1 MGKASRGKRDRSRDR
16 VGEWTAAGAARRG
29 HEMIRQTLGAVDNP
43 FVRAMMHQNTSNGV
57 GDSYRMAV
65 MAGGLGDEQAWQYA
79 LSITV
84 GAMGDPPPWSR
95 DLNEH
100 TEREIRRHQEL
111 LRTAEVF
118 VISPA
123 AHAAVMAASATLEIA
138 DTATLDRDVDLPV
151 PTGLLILPEPI
162 VHANRNGALSDTA
175 AFGWAPV
182 QLYSGWPEV
191 EGGTPGVRVTS
202 FMDRDGPIQPDEW
215 RAALAVARSSGMPL
229 PLLVPDGV
237 MGMTGNGHLAHLDAA
252 QLHEVSQGVQQVHL
266 ALRESANEVR
276 GQVVEDV
283 GEWTGGQVV
292 ADPTQDFVRRYMFA
306 FWRLAAQKS
315 MEVSV
320 HRSSVASMLPRQGRA
335 AGPAAVPD
343 VRVVQLAALTGVA
356 GDGGGTGHRVY
367 HHRFPV
373 RMHKVRQWYPSQG
386 VHRIIWRGP
395 YIKGPAG
402 APLVV
407 TETAYA
413 VR

>member
-1 MGKASRGKRDRSRDR
+1 
-16 VGEWTAAGAARRG
+16 
-29 HEMIRQTLGAVDNP
+29 MIRQTVETVDHP
-43 FVRAMMHQNTSNGV
+43 FVRAMMHQNTSNGI
-57 GDSYRMAV
+57 GDSYRMALV
-65 MAGGLGDEQAWQYA
+65 AGGLSDEQAWQYA

-84 GAMGDPPPWSR
+84 GAMGDAPPWSR
-95 DLNEH
+95 DLNGH

-123 AHAAVMAASATLEIA
+123 AHAAVMAAAATLEIA
-138 DTATLDRDVDLPV
+138 DTATLDREADLPA
-151 PTGLLILPEPI
+151 PTGLLMLPEPI

-182 QLYSGWPEV
+182 QLFNAWPPV
-191 EGGTPGVRVTS
+191 KGGIPGVRVTS

-215 RAALAVARSSGMPL
+215 RATLALARTSGMPL

-237 MGMTGNGHLAHLDAA
+237 VGMSGDGRLAHLDRA
-252 QLHEVSQGVQQVHL
+252 QLHEVSRSAQQVQL
-266 ALRESANEVR
+266 NLRQSATEVR
-276 GQVVEDV
+276 GQVEEV

-292 ADPTQDFVRRYMFA
+292 EDPTQDFVRRYMFA

-315 MEVSV
+315 MEVSL
-320 HRSSVASMLPRQGRA
+320 HRPSAVGLVPRQGRA
-335 AGPAAVPD
+335 TRSAAVPD
-343 VRVVQLAALTGVA
+343 VRVVQLGAPARAAGEVEDA
-356 GDGGGTGHRVY
+356 GQEHRVY

-407 TETAYA
+407 TESAYA

>member
-1 MGKASRGKRDRSRDR
+1 
-16 VGEWTAAGAARRG
+16 
-29 HEMIRQTLGAVDNP
+29 
-43 FVRAMMHQNTSNGV
+43 MMHQNTSNGV
-57 GDSYRMAV
+57 GDSYRMALV
-65 MAGGLGDEQAWQYA
+65 AGGLGDEQAWQYA

-84 GAMGDPPPWSR
+84 GAMGEAPPWSR
-95 DLNEH
+95 DLDGH
-100 TEREIRRHQEL
+100 IEREIRRHQAL
-111 LRTAEVF
+111 LRAAEVF

-123 AHAAVMAASATLEIA
+123 AHAAVMAAAATLEIA
-138 DTATLDRDVDLPV
+138 DTATLDREVDLPA
-151 PTGLLILPEPI
+151 PTGLLMLPEPI

-175 AFGWAPV
+175 AFGWAPA
-182 QLYSGWPEV
+182 QLFNAWPEV
-191 EGGTPGVRVTS
+191 EGGTPGLRVTS

-215 RAALAVARSSGMPL
+215 RATLALARASGMPL

-237 MGMTGNGHLAHLDAA
+237 TGMTGDGHLAHLDTA
-252 QLHEVSQGVQQVHL
+252 QLHEVSRDVQEVHL
-266 ALRESANEVR
+266 QLRQSATAVR
-276 GQVVEDV
+276 GQVEEV

-292 ADPTQDFVRRYMFA
+292 EDPTQDFVRRYMFA

-320 HRSSVASMLPRQGRA
+320 LRPPAVGVVPRQGRA

-343 VRVVQLAALTGVA
+343 VRVVQLGAPARGS
-356 GDGGGTGHRVY
+356 GGGEGAVQEHRMY

-407 TETAYA
+407 TESAYA

>member
-1 MGKASRGKRDRSRDR
+1 
-16 VGEWTAAGAARRG
+16 
-29 HEMIRQTLGAVDNP
+29 MIRQTLDTVDHP
-43 FVRAMMHQNTSNGV
+43 FVETMMHQNTSNGV
-57 GDSYRMAV
+57 GDSYRTAV
-65 MAGGLGDEQAWQYA
+65 VAGGLGDEEAWEYA

-84 GAMGDPPPWSR
+84 GAMGDAPPWDR
-95 DLNEH
+95 DLTAH
-100 TEREIRRHQEL
+100 TKREIRRHQDL

-123 AHAAVMAASATLEIA
+123 AHAAVMAAAATLEIA

-151 PTGLLILPEPI
+151 PTGLLMLPEPI
-162 VHANRNGALSDTA
+162 VHANRNGSLSDTA

-182 QLYSGWPEV
+182 RLFNAWPPV
-191 EGGTPGVRVTS
+191 EGGTPGVRVTA
-202 FMDRDGPIQPDEW
+202 FMDRDGPVQPEEW
-215 RAALAVARSSGMPL
+215 TTTLALARSTGMPL

-237 MGMTGNGHLAHLDAA
+237 VGMSGNRHLAHLDAA
-252 QLHEVSQGVQQVHL
+252 QLHEISKGVQQVHL
-266 ALRESANEVR
+266 ELRQSAAEVR
-276 GQVVEDV
+276 GQAQEV
-283 GEWTGGQVV
+283 GEWTGGQVIE
-292 ADPTQDFVRRYMFA
+292 DPTQDFVRRYMFA

-315 MEVSV
+315 TEVSV
-320 HRSSVASMLPRQGRA
+320 HRPEPATTVPRQGQRVR
-335 AGPAAVPD
+335 PSAVPD
-343 VRVVQLAALTGVA
+343 VRVVHLAARPGDA
-356 GDGGGTGHRVY
+356 KDGDGAGHRMY
-367 HHRFPV
+367 QHRFPV